1 MAKCI
6 RTSYPDVNRLIA
18 TGKSIFVKARH
29 RVNLFQAMYPE
40 IPLPLSPV
48 LTRWGS
54 WLKAVEYYNK
64 FYDEFLS
71 VINSLD
77 SDESSSVNECKE
89 LLQSVEIKVNL
100 CYITSKFVP
109 IVDAIEHLETRGLC
123 IGNVISK
130 INAITE
136 NLKDNYDKKYYEKL
150 SGILFKIKGYR
161 IIENVNSILC
171 GSSTERS
178 NEMLQQFSINDLNRL
193 EYAPLV
199 SCEVERVFSQYKSI
213 LADNR
218 RRFNFENLKYCL
230 IVKCNEPSWD

>member
-1 MAKCI
+1 MHYGNVLLVVTDAAPYMVKAMNGVQSLYPKMIHVTCLAHGLHRVAECI

-29 RVNLFQAMYPE
+29 RINLFKAMYPE
-40 IPLPLSPV
+40 IPLPPSPV
-48 LTRWGS
+48 LTRWGT

-109 IVDAIEHLETRGLC
+109 IVDAIEHLESRGLC
-123 IGNVISK
+123 IGNVTSK

-150 SGILFKIKGYR
+150 PGILFILKGYR

-178 NEMLQQFSINDLNRL
+178 NEMLQQFSLN
-193 EYAPLV
+193 E
-199 SCEVERVFSQYKSI
+199 
-213 LADNR
+213 
-218 RRFNFENLKYCL
+218 L
-230 IVKCNEPSWD
+230 IV